1 MTQVEAGIRGTKA
14 VRLLARL
21 VHELIRG
28 HSPSLGAYERP
39 SPLPLLGEAGNQV
52 LWKAC
57 APAGEATPYRNCEE
71 FWTVFKESVSDRIR
85 PMTPSPA
92 KPEAYKLYAETPKVV
107 NPLPPNPTGPK
118 HEKPPVSLSGGTG
131 GRSPSKHVIAFIAI
145 AAVLVLGG
153 LIYLAV
159 RLSHLQGLVR

>member
-1 MTQVEAGIRGTKA
+1 M
-14 VRLLARL
+14 
-21 VHELIRG
+21 
-28 HSPSLGAYERP
+28 
-39 SPLPLLGEAGNQV
+39 
-52 LWKAC
+52 
-57 APAGEATPYRNCEE
+57 
-71 FWTVFKESVSDRIR
+71 FKESVSDRIR

-92 KPEAYKLYAETPKVV
+92 KPEAYKLY
-107 NPLPPNPTGPK
+107 PTGPK

-159 RLSHLQGLVR
+159 RLSHSQGLVR